1 MQPIFYLTL
10 LMALNALFYIAII
23 VVVNLL
29 YIKIGKMKDDVEK
42 WSEIEKLITGELRE
56 LIKKLK

>member
-1 MQPIFYLTL
+1 
-10 LMALNALFYIAII
+10 MALNALFYIAII

-29 YIKIGKMKDDVEK
+29 YIKIGKMKGDVEK